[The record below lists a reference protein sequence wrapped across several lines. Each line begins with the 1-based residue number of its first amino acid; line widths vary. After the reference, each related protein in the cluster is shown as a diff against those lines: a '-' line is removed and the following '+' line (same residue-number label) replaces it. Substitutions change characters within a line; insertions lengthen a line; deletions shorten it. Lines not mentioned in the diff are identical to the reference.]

1 MLCGPRC
8 ESVTAAHSLFAA
20 MPLVIEPAAHDCLS
34 IEVDGLVPDRLAD
47 RSAADIAR
55 LVVRAD
61 ARPAA
66 LGDLFRVR
74 GSCGDRRIECR
85 GDFSKVH
92 RLGAGMAGGEIVVDG
107 PVGRH
112 AGEGMS
118 GGLLTVS
125 GDAGDWLAA
134 GMSGGTVRVS
144 GRAGDNTA
152 AALPGCEMGMRGGM
166 VIVGGDAG
174 CLAGARMRRGLL
186 AIGGSCGDAAAF
198 ELRAGTVLVAGDV
211 GKRSGMGMRRGS
223 LVAGGALP
231 AVPPTFR
238 RGSAWAPTF
247 LQLLAGRLRRLGF
260 QPADRDCG
268 AFLAGVWQQWHGDL
282 LTGGRGEIFHRL
294 AS

>member
-1 MLCGPRC
+1 
-8 ESVTAAHSLFAA
+8 

-34 IEVDGLVPDRLAD
+34 IDLDGLVPDRLA
-47 RSAADIAR
+47 SLPAADIAR

-61 ARPAA
+61 TRPAA

-74 GSCGDRRIECR
+74 GNCADGRIEYH
-85 GDFSKVH
+85 GDFSRVH
-92 RLGAGMAGGEIVVDG
+92 GLGAGMAGGEIVVAG
-107 PVGRH
+107 SVGRH

-118 GGLLTVS
+118 GGLLAVS

-134 GMSGGTVRVS
+134 GMTGGTVRVGGS
-144 GRAGDNTA
+144 AGDNA
-152 AALPGCEMGMRGGM
+152 AGARPGCESGMRGGI
-166 VIVGGDAG
+166 VIIGGDAG
-174 CLAGARMRRGLL
+174 CLAGARMRRGIL
-186 AIGGSCGDAAAF
+186 AIGGKSGEAAAF

-211 GKRSGMGMRRGS
+211 GTRAGMGMRRGS
-223 LVAGGALP
+223 LVAGGAVP

-260 QPADRDCG
+260 EPAGRDCG
-268 AFLAGVWQQWHGDL
+268 RFLAGIWQHWHGDL
-282 LTGGRGEIFHRL
+282 LTGGRGEIFHRP

>member
-1 MLCGPRC
+1 
-8 ESVTAAHSLFAA
+8 
-20 MPLVIEPAAHDCLS
+20 MPLVIEAAALECLS
-34 IEVDGLVPDRLAD
+34 IEVDGLAPDRLAD
-47 RSAADIAR
+47 RSTADIAR

-61 ARPAA
+61 MRPVA

-74 GSCGDRRIECR
+74 GSCADGRIECR
-85 GDFSKVH
+85 GDFSRVH
-92 RLGAGMAGGEIVVDG
+92 RLGAGMAGGEIVVAG
-107 PVGRH
+107 SVGRH

-118 GGLLTVS
+118 GGLLTVA

-134 GMSGGTVRVS
+134 GMTGGTVRVG
-144 GRAGDNTA
+144 GRTGDNAA
-152 AALPGCEMGMRGGM
+152 AALPGCETGMRGGI

-186 AIGGSCGDAAAF
+186 AIGGSCGEAAAF
-198 ELRAGTVLVAGDV
+198 ELRAGTVLVAGGV
-211 GKRSGMGMRRGS
+211 GGRSGMGMRRGS
-223 LVAGGALP
+223 LIAGGSVP

-238 RGSAWAPTF
+238 RGSAWTPTF

-260 QPADRDCG
+260 EPAGRDCG
-268 AFLAGVWQQWHGDL
+268 GFLAGIWQQWHGDL